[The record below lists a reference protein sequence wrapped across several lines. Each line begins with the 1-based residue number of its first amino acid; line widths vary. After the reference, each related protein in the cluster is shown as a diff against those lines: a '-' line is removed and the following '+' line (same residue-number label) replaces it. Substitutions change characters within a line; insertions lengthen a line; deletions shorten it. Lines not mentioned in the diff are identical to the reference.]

1 MNTPWRTLRGRLA
14 LATLAGLLVATA
26 AFVGLGVQL
35 VRSQTLKREVDDLRA
50 KAIGIAALVTQD
62 FNNGIQGANA
72 NYNPSRERIN
82 TLKAIAGNE
91 TDLIWVGANP
101 TPGQNPT
108 ALERDAV
115 DQINIAVMRRDGVQ
129 VFEYNRASDGE
140 RRLAAAAPVFLEG
153 TRDIAATVLLT
164 RKRSAVFSVG
174 QRIAN
179 RVWIAGAIGLLAALV
194 ISSWLTTRALRP
206 INRLQEA
213 ANAVGQGQLDTR
225 VEPVGT
231 AEIDALGAAFNAMVR
246 ELRHR
251 DHLSREFL
259 MRITHDL
266 RTPLTAIRGH
276 AQALADGVVP
286 DEMVSS
292 SLAAIDGESARLSA
306 MVTDLLDLAK
316 LEARRFKLD
325 IQPIDA
331 NELVSAAYTAHHAE
345 ASRLRL
351 GYRLDCAH
359 LPEVTTDA
367 SRVRQILGNLIDNA
381 FRWTPTMGL
390 VDVAAHPR
398 EGGGLLIRV
407 TDSGPGIPLS
417 RQEEVFEPFRSEN
430 TPDGRSGSGLGL
442 AISQQ
447 LARALGGDLY
457 IDATITTGSSFVLE
471 LPADAAVAI
480 KRTQTDADP
489 EVGARKAIV

>member
-1 MNTPWRTLRGRLA
+1 MISPWRTLRGRLA
-14 LATLAGLLVATA
+14 LATLVGLLLATA
-26 AFVGLGVQL
+26 AFVLLGVQL
-35 VRSQTLKREVDDLRA
+35 VRTQTLKREVDDLRS
-50 KAIGIAALVTQD
+50 KAIGIAALITQD
-62 FNNGIQGANA
+62 YNSAIQGETA
-72 NYNPSRERIN
+72 NYNPSKARIAAL
-82 TLKAIAGNE
+82 TAIAGSE
-91 TDLIWVGANP
+91 ADLVWVGANP
-101 TPGQNPT
+101 TPGATPV
-108 ALERDAV
+108 ALEREAV
-115 DQINIAVMRRDGVQ
+115 NQISIDVMRRDGVQ
-129 VFEYNRASDGE
+129 VFEYNRTRDGE

-153 TRDIAATVLLT
+153 TRDIAATVMLT

-179 RVWIAGAIGLLAALV
+179 RVWIAGALGLLAALI

-206 INRLQEA
+206 INRLQSA

-231 AEIDALGAAFNAMVR
+231 AEIDALAAAFNAMVR

-251 DHLSREFL
+251 DQLSREFL

-286 DEMVSS
+286 AEMIPS
-292 SLAAIDGESARLSA
+292 SLGAIEGESARLSA

-325 IQPIDA
+325 IQSTDG
-331 NELVSAAYTAHHAE
+331 NELVLAAYNAHHAE
-345 ASRLRL
+345 ASRLGL
-351 GYRLDCAH
+351 GYELDCADVPD
-359 LPEVTTDA
+359 LTTDA

-381 FRWTPTMGL
+381 CRWTPHAGSVT
-390 VDVAAHPR
+390 VTAHAR
-398 EGGGLLIRV
+398 ESGGATISV
-407 TDSGPGIPLS
+407 TDSGPGIPLD
-417 RQEEVFEPFRSEN
+417 RQEEVFEPFRSQN

-442 AISQQ
+442 AISRQ

-457 IDATITTGSSFVLE
+457 IDATVTNGTRFVLE
-471 LPADAAVAI
+471 LPPNASTAITRPAAD
-480 KRTQTDADP
+480 TDP
-489 EVGARKAIV
+489 EAGARSAIV

>member
-1 MNTPWRTLRGRLA
+1 
-14 LATLAGLLVATA
+14 
-26 AFVGLGVQL
+26 VQL

-91 TDLIWVGANP
+91 ADLIWVGANP
-101 TPGQNPT
+101 TPGENPT

-179 RVWIAGAIGLLAALV
+179 RVWIAGAIGLLAALL

-286 DEMVSS
+286 DDMVGS
-292 SLAAIDGESARLSA
+292 SLAAIEGESARLSA
-306 MVTDLLDLAK
+306 MVTDLLDL
-316 LEARRFKLD
+316 
-325 IQPIDA
+325 A

-351 GYRLDCAH
+351 GYRLDSTD
-359 LPEVTTDA
+359 LPEVRTDA

-381 FRWTPTMGL
+381 FRWTPTMGM

-407 TDSGPGIPLS
+407 SDSGPGVPLS

-457 IDATITTGSSFVLE
+457 IDATITTGSCFILE
-471 LPADAAVAI
+471 LPADAKAGI
-480 KRTQTDADP
+480 IRTHTDADP
-489 EVGARKAIV
+489 EVGARTAIV

>member
-1 MNTPWRTLRGRLA
+1 
-14 LATLAGLLVATA
+14 
-26 AFVGLGVQL
+26 
-35 VRSQTLKREVDDLRA
+35 
-50 KAIGIAALVTQD
+50 
-62 FNNGIQGANA
+62 
-72 NYNPSRERIN
+72 
-82 TLKAIAGNE
+82 
-91 TDLIWVGANP
+91 
-101 TPGQNPT
+101 
-108 ALERDAV
+108 
-115 DQINIAVMRRDGVQ
+115 
-129 VFEYNRASDGE
+129 
-140 RRLAAAAPVFLEG
+140 
-153 TRDIAATVLLT
+153 
-164 RKRSAVFSVG
+164 
-174 QRIAN
+174 
-179 RVWIAGAIGLLAALV
+179 
-194 ISSWLTTRALRP
+194 
-206 INRLQEA
+206 
-213 ANAVGQGQLDTR
+213 
-225 VEPVGT
+225 
-231 AEIDALGAAFNAMVR
+231 MVR

-286 DEMVSS
+286 DDMVGS
-292 SLAAIDGESARLSA
+292 SLAAIEGESARLSA

-351 GYRLDCAH
+351 GYRLDSTD
-359 LPEVTTDA
+359 LPEVRTDA

-381 FRWTPTMGL
+381 FRWTPTMGM

-407 TDSGPGIPLS
+407 SDSGPGVPLS

-457 IDATITTGSSFVLE
+457 IDATITTGSCFILE
-471 LPADAAVAI
+471 LPADAKAGI
-480 KRTQTDADP
+480 IRTHTDADP
-489 EVGARKAIV
+489 EVGARTAIV